1 MIDFRV
7 KSSGVILDIA
17 PDATFQIEMENPM
30 FADDRC
36 PIPFSTEIAF
46 LPTQKNKEQFGY
58 LAAMFLTPAV
68 RELDVEI
75 YAGGVKI
82 MDGMLRF
89 SSLKSGI
96 VNYTFSGTSLED
108 NWSGK
113 IFEKEIYHVSGDPS
127 EQSADITAVMRG
139 LVDGVFAPLLVNAS
153 ETDKVTYYQEP
164 SGYMPYSDC
173 SYEVK
178 YHNYPLK
185 PTRITP
191 PYVHVY
197 RVLTPAI
204 GVLKILET
212 ELQNV
217 DIQDDLIA
225 ELLEAVAI
233 LGQYKTDFEG
243 TESGVPAAGID
254 LARTLPD
261 ITALELFRIILKMFC
276 CALFRD
282 GDRFSMRNAGDIIT
296 DAGTALDWENKVSGD
311 AELSTVPA
319 GGYKFTFGNDTDE
332 DFNPNETI
340 SSTDNFIDMFDG
352 LDPDDEFYQ
361 PFRHSFNGSTVCA
374 RKTPSHGGG
383 SSSGSSSSGSGGTG
397 GGGGGAYLNF
407 WPSMLLCDLLS
418 ANMNT
423 YDFQPRETDGET
435 FDNSVPAKLARS
447 IPDKLGG
454 FNTDTV
460 QLWRM
465 AAIINPES
473 LGDKRGT
480 DVIIGRVDGRQYQQQ
495 FGDGSIFFEDD
506 LEYFNGSAARLR
518 TDSLYSNYHE
528 AFAEWCRTAH
538 QTVNADLNL
547 TMADIASFRMWRKVA
562 FAGRTWIVRK
572 LTLTFYAGKGQIDS
586 SGEFVSVL

>member
-17 PDATFQIEMENPM
+17 PDATFQIELENPI

-46 LPTQKNKEQFGY
+46 LATQKNKDQFGY
-58 LAAMFLTPAV
+58 LAAMFLPPSV
-68 RELDVEI
+68 RKLDVEI

-96 VNYTFSGTSLED
+96 INYTFSGTSLED

-113 IFEKEIYHVSGDPS
+113 IYEKQIYRVSGDAD

-139 LVDGVFAPLLVNAS
+139 QVEGVYAPLLVNAS

-164 SGYMPYSDC
+164 SGYKPYSDC

-185 PTRITP
+185 PTRIVP

-212 ELQNV
+212 ELQSV
-217 DIQDDLIA
+217 DIQDGTVA

-243 TESGVPAAGID
+243 TGSGVPTAGID

-282 GDRFSMRNAGDIIT
+282 GDRFSMRNAGDVIT
-296 DAGTALDWENKVSGD
+296 DAGTALDWETKLSRD
-311 AELSTVPA
+311 AELSTIPA
-319 GGYKFTFGNDTDE
+319 GGYKFAFSNDTDE

-340 SSTDNFIDMFDG
+340 SATSSFLNMFG
-352 LDPDDEFYQ
+352 ELDPDDEFYQ
-361 PFRHSFNGSTVCA
+361 PFRHSVNGSTVSA
-374 RKTPSHGGG
+374 RKTPSHSGG
-383 SSSGSSSSGSGGTG
+383 SSG
-397 GGGGGAYLNF
+397 NF
-407 WPSMLLCDLLS
+407 WPEMLLCDLLS
-418 ANMNT
+418 ANMDA
-423 YDFQPRETDGET
+423 YDFQPQETDGET

-447 IPDKLGG
+447 VPDKLDG
-454 FNTDTV
+454 FNISRV

-480 DVIIGRVDGRQYQQQ
+480 DVIIGRIDGTEYQQQ
-495 FGDGSIFFEDD
+495 FGDGTTFFEDD
-506 LEYFNGSAARLR
+506 VEYSNDADARLR
-518 TDSLYSNYHE
+518 PDALYSIYHE
-528 AFAEWCRTAH
+528 AFATWCRAAH
-538 QTVNADLNL
+538 QTVNADLDL
-547 TMADIASFRMWRKVA
+547 TMADIASFRMWKKVA

-572 LTLTFYAGKGQIDS
+572 LTMTFYAGKDQIDS

>member
-17 PDATFQIEMENPM
+17 PDATFQIELENPI
-30 FADDRC
+30 FADDKC

-46 LPTQKNKEQFGY
+46 LATQKNKEQFGY
-58 LAAMFLTPAV
+58 LAAMFLPPSV
-68 RELDVEI
+68 RKLDVEI

-96 VNYTFSGTSLED
+96 INYTFSGTSLED

-113 IFEKEIYHVSGDPS
+113 IYEKQIYRVSGDAD
-127 EQSADITAVMRG
+127 EQSADITAVMLG
-139 LVDGVFAPLLVNAS
+139 QVEGVYAPLLVNAS

-164 SGYMPYSDC
+164 SVYKPYSDC

-185 PTRITP
+185 PTRIVP

-212 ELQNV
+212 ELQSV
-217 DIQDDLIA
+217 DIQDSTIA
-225 ELLEAVAI
+225 GALEAVAI

-243 TESGVPAAGID
+243 TASGVPAAGID

-261 ITALELFRIILKMFC
+261 ITALELFRIVLKMFC

-282 GDRFSMRNAGDIIT
+282 GDRFSMRNAEDVIADTGN
-296 DAGTALDWENKVSGD
+296 ALDWETKVSRD
-311 AELSTVPA
+311 AELSTIPA
-319 GGYKFTFGNDTDE
+319 GGYKFAFGNDTDE

-340 SSTDNFIDMFDG
+340 SATDNFIDMFDG

-361 PFRHSFNGSTVCA
+361 PFRHSVNGSTVSA
-374 RKTPSHGGG
+374 RKTPSHSGG
-383 SSSGSSSSGSGGTG
+383 SSG
-397 GGGGGAYLNF
+397 NF

-418 ANMNT
+418 ANMNA
-423 YDFQPRETDGET
+423 YDFQPPETDGEV

-447 IPDKLGG
+447 VPDKLGG
-454 FNTDTV
+454 FNTSTV
-460 QLWRM
+460 RLWRM

-480 DVIIGRVDGRQYQQQ
+480 DVIIGRIDGTGYQQQ
-495 FGDGSIFFEDD
+495 FGDGTTFFEDD
-506 LEYFNGSAARLR
+506 VEYSNNTAARLR
-518 TDSLYSNYHE
+518 SEALYSSYHE
-528 AFAEWCRTAH
+528 AFATWCRAAH
-538 QTVNADLNL
+538 QTVNADLDL
-547 TMADIASFRMWRKVA
+547 TMADIASFRMWKKVA

-572 LTLTFYAGKGQIDS
+572 LTMTFYAGKDQIDS

>member
-7 KSSGVILDIA
+7 KSSGAILDIA
-17 PDATFQIEMENPM
+17 PDATFQIELENPI

-46 LPTQKNKEQFGY
+46 LATQKNKEQFGY
-58 LAAMFLTPAV
+58 LAAMFLPPSV
-68 RELDVEI
+68 RKLDVEI

-96 VNYTFSGTSLED
+96 INYTFSGTSLED

-113 IFEKEIYHVSGDPS
+113 IYEKQIYRVSGDAD

-139 LVDGVFAPLLVNAS
+139 RVEGVYAPLLVNAS
-153 ETDKVTYYQEP
+153 ETDKVTYYREP
-164 SGYMPYSDC
+164 SGYKPVSDC

-185 PTRITP
+185 PTRIVP
-191 PYVHVY
+191 PYVHTY

-212 ELQNV
+212 ELQSV
-217 DIQDDLIA
+217 DIQDGTVA

-243 TESGVPAAGID
+243 TASGVPAAGID

-261 ITALELFRIILKMFC
+261 ITALELFRIVLKMFC

-282 GDRFSMRNAGDIIT
+282 GDRFSMRNAGDVIT
-296 DAGTALDWENKVSGD
+296 DTGNALDWETKVSRD
-311 AELSTVPA
+311 AELSTIPA
-319 GGYKFTFGNDTDE
+319 GGYKFAFGNDTDE

-340 SSTDNFIDMFDG
+340 SATNSFLIMFSE

-361 PFRHSFNGSTVCA
+361 PFRHSVNGSTVSA

-383 SSSGSSSSGSGGTG
+383 SSG
-397 GGGGGAYLNF
+397 NF

-418 ANMNT
+418 ANMDA
-423 YDFQPRETDGET
+423 YDFQPPETDGEV

-447 IPDKLGG
+447 VPDKLGG
-454 FNTDTV
+454 FNTSTV
-460 QLWRM
+460 RLWRM

-480 DVIIGRVDGRQYQQQ
+480 DVIIGRIDGTEYQQQ
-495 FGDGSIFFEDD
+495 FGDGTIFFEDD
-506 LEYFNGSAARLR
+506 VEYFNNTAARLR
-518 TDSLYSNYHE
+518 SDALYPSYHE
-528 AFAEWCRTAH
+528 AFATWCRAAH
-538 QTVNADLNL
+538 QTVNADLDL
-547 TMADIASFRMWRKVA
+547 TMADIASFRMWKKVA

-572 LTLTFYAGKGQIDS
+572 LTMTFYAGKDQIDS